1 MSQTKLIY
9 PKTPS
14 GNQVDDYHGTQV
26 PDPYR
31 WLEDVDS
38 PETQAWVE
46 AQNKLTF
53 GYLEQIPARDQL
65 RDRLTSLWDFRR
77 AMTIYHRGNR
87 YFQFRN
93 SGLQN
98 QDVLYVMDSPSEQG
112 KVLLDPNT
120 LSEDGTS
127 ALNTWSVSEDG
138 NWLAYAIS
146 QSGSDWVEW
155 RVRNVNSGE
164 DLPETLEWSK
174 FSGAAWAHDN
184 SGFYYCRYSAP
195 AEGEVY
201 QEANYNQTIYFHH
214 LNTLQNEDTLVYA
227 RPDQPEW
234 GFGPEVSNDGG
245 YLAIAV
251 TQGTDIRNRFFYKDL
266 KTNGEVIELIPDLE
280 ATYLFIGNDGPMFYF
295 QTDREAPKGC
305 LITIDISRLGRPN
318 WKTLLPESSDT
329 LEAVTIIN
337 DQFVTIYLHDAHELI
352 KCFSLAGKFHEDI
365 QLPTLGSVTYGYAS
379 TLAGRRVDKEMY
391 YLFHSFAYPVTVFRY
406 DFETGKSEIIFKPSI
421 EFDFSPYVTRQVFV
435 TSKDGTKI
443 PMFLVHRGD
452 LKLNGKNP
460 TLLYGYGGFNI
471 SQTPVFSV
479 SRLAW
484 LDLGGVYAV
493 AILRG
498 GGEYG
503 EEWHQGGMIHNKQN
517 VFDDF
522 TACAEWLISEK
533 VTSTPKLAI
542 EGRSNGG
549 LLVGACMTQH
559 PDLFGACL
567 PIVGVMDMLR
577 FHKFTIGWAW
587 VSDYGSSDNADE
599 FKTLIAYSPYHNLK
613 PGTKY
618 PPTLITTG
626 DHDDRVVPGHSFKFA
641 ARLQACQAGEAPTL
655 IRIQTKAGHGP
666 GKPTT
671 ILIEELADI
680 YAFLVKNL
688 GMK

>member
-1 MSQTKLIY
+1 MPKTKLTY
-9 PKTPS
+9 PKAPT
-14 GNQVDDYHGTQV
+14 GTQVDNYHGTQV

-38 PETQAWVE
+38 PETIAWVE

-53 GYLEQIPARDQL
+53 GYLGQITARDKI
-65 RDRLTSLWDFRR
+65 RERLTSLWDFNR
-77 AMTIYHRGNR
+77 AMTIYHRGNK

-98 QDVLYVMDSPSEQG
+98 QDVFYVMDSPTATG

-120 LSEDGTS
+120 LSKDGTA

-146 QSGSDWVEW
+146 RSGSDWVEW
-155 RVRNVNSGE
+155 RVRNVTNGE

-184 SGFYYCRYSAP
+184 SGFYYCRYAAP

-201 QEANYNQTIYFHH
+201 QEANYNQTIHFHR
-214 LNTLQNEDTLVYA
+214 LNTPQSEDTLVYA
-227 RPDQPEW
+227 RPDRPEW
-234 GFGPEVSNDGG
+234 GFGPEVSNDGR
-245 YLAIAV
+245 YLEIPV
-251 TQGTDIRNRFFYKDL
+251 SQGTDTRNRFFYQDL
-266 KTNGEVIELIPDLE
+266 QSKGEVVELIPELE
-280 ATYLFIGNDGPMFYF
+280 AAYYIIGNDGPVFYF
-295 QTDREAPKGC
+295 QTDRDAPKGC
-305 LITIDISRLGRPN
+305 LIAIDIKYPEKNN
-318 WKTLLPESSDT
+318 WKTLIPESSDT
-329 LEAVTIIN
+329 LETVTIIN
-337 DQFVTIYLHDAHELI
+337 DKFVGIYLHDAHELI
-352 KCFSLAGKFHEDI
+352 KYFSMDGNFLGEV

-379 TLAGRRVDKEMY
+379 TLAGRRSDREMY
-391 YLFHSFAYPVTVFRY
+391 YLFHSFAHPVTVFRY
-406 DFETGKSEIIFKPSI
+406 DFRSGKSEIIFKPSI
-421 EFDFSPYVTRQVFV
+421 KFDFSPYITRQVFA
-435 TSKDGTKI
+435 TSKDGTKV
-443 PMFLVHRGD
+443 PMFLVHRAD
-452 LKLNGKNP
+452 LKLNGQNP

-471 SQTPVFSV
+471 SQTPVFAV

-484 LDLGGVYAV
+484 LDMGGVYAV

-503 EEWHQGGMIHNKQN
+503 EQWHQGGMIHTKQN

-522 TACAEWLISEK
+522 TACAEWLIAEK

-577 FHKFTIGWAW
+577 FHKFTIGWGW

-599 FKTLIAYSPYHNLK
+599 FKTLYTYSPYHKLK

-641 ARLQACQAGEAPTL
+641 ARLQACQAGDAPTL

-666 GKPTT
+666 GKPTA
-671 ILIEELADI
+671 ILIEELTDI

-688 GMK
+688 GMG

>member
-1 MSQTKLIY
+1 MPKTKLTY
-9 PKTPS
+9 PKAPT
-14 GNQVDDYHGTQV
+14 GTQVDNYHGTQV

-38 PETQAWVE
+38 PETIAWVE

-53 GYLEQIPARDQL
+53 GYLGQIPARDKI
-65 RDRLTSLWDFRR
+65 RKRLTSLWDFNR

-98 QDVLYVMDSPSEQG
+98 QDVFYVMDSPTATG

-120 LSEDGTS
+120 LSKDGTA

-146 QSGSDWVEW
+146 RSGSDWVEW
-155 RVRNVNSGE
+155 RVRNVTNGE
-164 DLPETLEWSK
+164 DLHETLEWSK

-184 SGFYYCRYSAP
+184 SGFYYCRYAAP

-201 QEANYNQTIYFHH
+201 QEANYNQTIHFHR
-214 LNTLQNEDTLVYA
+214 LNTPQSEDTLVYA
-227 RPDQPEW
+227 RPDRPEW
-234 GFGPEVSNDGG
+234 GFGPEVSNDGR
-245 YLAIAV
+245 YLEIPV
-251 TQGTDIRNRFFYKDL
+251 SQGTDTRNRFFYQDL
-266 KTNGEVIELIPDLE
+266 QSKGEVVELIPELE
-280 ATYLFIGNDGPMFYF
+280 AAYYIIGNDGPVFYF
-295 QTDREAPKGC
+295 QTDRDAPKGC
-305 LITIDISRLGRPN
+305 LIAIDIKYPEKNN
-318 WKTLLPESSDT
+318 WKTLIPESSDT
-329 LEAVTIIN
+329 LETVTIIN
-337 DQFVTIYLHDAHELI
+337 DKFVGIYLHDAHELI
-352 KCFSLAGKFHEDI
+352 KYFSMDGNFLGEV

-379 TLAGRRVDKEMY
+379 TLAGRRSDREMY
-391 YLFHSFAYPVTVFRY
+391 YLFHSFAHPVTVFRY
-406 DFETGKSEIIFKPSI
+406 DFGSGKSEIIFKPSI
-421 EFDFSPYVTRQVFV
+421 KFDFSPYITRQVFA
-435 TSKDGTKI
+435 TSKDGTKV
-443 PMFLVHRGD
+443 PMFLVHRAD
-452 LKLNGKNP
+452 LKLNGQNP

-471 SQTPVFSV
+471 SQTPVFAV

-484 LDLGGVYAV
+484 LDMGGVYAV

-503 EEWHQGGMIHNKQN
+503 EQWHQGGMIHTKQN

-522 TACAEWLISEK
+522 TACAEWLIAEK

-577 FHKFTIGWAW
+577 FHKFTIGWGW

-599 FKTLIAYSPYHNLK
+599 FKTLYTYSPYHKLK

-641 ARLQACQAGEAPTL
+641 ARLQACQAGDAPTL

-666 GKPTT
+666 GKPTA
-671 ILIEELADI
+671 ILIEELTDI

-688 GMK
+688 GME

>member
-1 MSQTKLIY
+1 MPKTKLTY
-9 PKTPS
+9 PKAPT
-14 GNQVDDYHGTQV
+14 GTQVDNYHGTQV

-38 PETQAWVE
+38 PETIAWVE

-53 GYLEQIPARDQL
+53 GYLGQITARDKI
-65 RDRLTSLWDFRR
+65 RERLTSLWDFNR
-77 AMTIYHRGNR
+77 AMTIYHRGNK

-98 QDVLYVMDSPSEQG
+98 QDVFYVMDSPTATG

-120 LSEDGTS
+120 LSKDGTA

-146 QSGSDWVEW
+146 RSGSDWVEW
-155 RVRNVNSGE
+155 RVRNVTNGE
-164 DLPETLEWSK
+164 DLHETLEWSK

-184 SGFYYCRYSAP
+184 SGFYYCRYAAP

-201 QEANYNQTIYFHH
+201 QEANYNQTIHFHR
-214 LNTLQNEDTLVYA
+214 LNTPQSEDTLVYA
-227 RPDQPEW
+227 RPDRPEW
-234 GFGPEVSNDGG
+234 GFGPEVSNDGR
-245 YLAIAV
+245 YLEIPV
-251 TQGTDIRNRFFYKDL
+251 SQGTYTRNRFFYQDL
-266 KTNGEVIELIPDLE
+266 QSKGEVVELIPELE
-280 ATYLFIGNDGPMFYF
+280 AAYYIICNDGPVFYF
-295 QTDREAPKGC
+295 QTDRDAPKGC
-305 LITIDISRLGRPN
+305 LIAIDINYPEKNN
-318 WKTLLPESSDT
+318 WKTLIPESSDT
-329 LEAVTIIN
+329 LETVTIIN
-337 DQFVTIYLHDAHELI
+337 DKFVGIYLHDAHELI
-352 KCFSLAGKFHEDI
+352 KYFSMDGNFLGEV

-379 TLAGRRVDKEMY
+379 TLAGRRSDREMY
-391 YLFHSFAYPVTVFRY
+391 YLFHSFAHPVTVFRY
-406 DFETGKSEIIFKPSI
+406 DFGSGKSEIIFKPSI
-421 EFDFSPYVTRQVFV
+421 KFDFSPYITRQVFA
-435 TSKDGTKI
+435 TSKDGTKV
-443 PMFLVHRGD
+443 PMFLVHRAD
-452 LKLNGKNP
+452 LKLNGQNP

-471 SQTPVFSV
+471 SQTPVFAV

-484 LDLGGVYAV
+484 LDMGGVYAV

-498 GGEYG
+498 GVEYG
-503 EEWHQGGMIHNKQN
+503 EQWHQGGMIHTKQN

-522 TACAEWLISEK
+522 TACAEWLIAEK

-577 FHKFTIGWAW
+577 FHKFTIGWGW

-599 FKTLIAYSPYHNLK
+599 FKTLYTYSPYHKLK

-641 ARLQACQAGEAPTL
+641 ARLQACQAGDAPTL

-666 GKPTT
+666 GKPTA
-671 ILIEELADI
+671 ILIEELTDI

-688 GMK
+688 GME

>member
-1 MSQTKLIY
+1 
-9 PKTPS
+9 
-14 GNQVDDYHGTQV
+14 
-26 PDPYR
+26 
-31 WLEDVDS
+31 
-38 PETQAWVE
+38 
-46 AQNKLTF
+46 
-53 GYLEQIPARDQL
+53 
-65 RDRLTSLWDFRR
+65 
-77 AMTIYHRGNR
+77 
-87 YFQFRN
+87 
-93 SGLQN
+93 
-98 QDVLYVMDSPSEQG
+98 MDSPSEKG

-174 FSGAAWAHDN
+174 FGGAAWAHDN

-305 LITIDISRLGRPN
+305 LITIDISRPGRPN

-452 LKLNGKNP
+452 LKLNSKNP